1 MFSQTLQS
9 IYFWKSKASTA
20 QKFDLLG
27 AFSTGTLSNT
37 GWMKLEISK
46 TARNN
51 KEFDFQII
59 DPGAVQSV
67 QKRSIFD
74 WWLPKCFRRALTI
87 KLEQKQSFE

>member
-9 IYFWKSKASTA
+9 IYFWKRKASTD

-27 AFSTGTLSNT
+27 TFSTGTSPNT

-51 KEFDFQII
+51 KEFDFQIN
-59 DPGAVQSV
+59 DPGAVQRI

-74 WWLPKCFRRALTI
+74 W
-87 KLEQKQSFE
+87 